1 MFSDVTEERLK
12 KKISRGRQR
21 HKTLD
26 DLTGS
31 GSYEQMNRKAENRT
45 LAVIRQNTK
54 AEALGYTL
62 YISDAVLL

>member
-1 MFSDVTEERLK
+1 M
-12 KKISRGRQR
+12 KKISRGRRR

-54 AEALGYTL
+54 TEALGYTL